1 MFSATTDLR
10 FDQPSGPPITEKWT
24 GTATQASESNAQ
36 AVAVRI
42 LNLHGTP
49 QQHGEHDLTC
59 QAPSSWAQHLVRRDF
74 RAEEFKFRPS
84 GRR

>member
-24 GTATQASESNAQ
+24 GTAQ